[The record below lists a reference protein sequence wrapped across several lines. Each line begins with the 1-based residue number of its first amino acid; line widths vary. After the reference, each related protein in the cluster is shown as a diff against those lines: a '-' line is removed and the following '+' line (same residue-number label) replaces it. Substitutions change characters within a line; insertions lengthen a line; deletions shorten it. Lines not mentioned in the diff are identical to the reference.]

1 MRVIIRERQP
11 LLLPHGVN
19 FKATLIPEIRELA
32 IALEKQMHEHSN
44 KLVSEYPHEAPDD
57 GEYLIDLDT
66 KSLRRL

>member
-1 MRVIIRERQP
+1 
-11 LLLPHGVN
+11 VN